1 MRVSQFIC
9 WDKETKKS
17 QFQSNLCK
25 KVSLKCEHNFLTN
38 SIHYLNG
45 MSSQVSQ
52 LVHDVGQDPA
62 QQLVDNDQHGDYGD
76 ETCFGDLPGRQQSC
90 LHPGPAAQA
99 PPAFQFIFCQ
109 KERRKALKQVGC
121 LILTSLWM
129 KGILLLTKRFHWR
142 QRFLPC
148 KENICSIL
156 LIKNLSDS
164 LRLLA
169 TLCDS

>member
-62 QQLVDNDQHGDYGD
+62 QQLVDNHQHGDHGD
-76 ETCFGDLPGRQQSC
+76 ETCFVDLPGRQQSC

-109 KERRKALKQVGC
+109 KERRKARWLFNPDLPLDERHLAFNKT
-121 LILTSLWM
+121 LSLAAA
-129 KGILLLTKRFHWR
+129 F
-142 QRFLPC
+142 PA
-148 KENICSIL
+148 S
-156 LIKNLSDS
+156 
-164 LRLLA
+164 
-169 TLCDS
+169 